1 MVKKGKPGGPMEELS
16 QRVLPD
22 GTTLTVTRQRADAER
37 FAGAWP
43 FGLVELVGEVYGMV
57 LGTDTEQAWAM
68 KIQLPEMDAAYAEHI
83 EAILRIRA
91 AATAAEL
98 ARKGV
103 EGLWVPMVYQRDK
116 EGERVEM
123 GMALFG
129 WPARDDTEWQR
140 WAWASAN
147 TLVKAFPGEMQ
158 GIDLPDLPPFID
170 ISPRPRSLLGTVF
183 VDAGV
188 LDGELLLLTHTE
200 PAEDGLL
207 WTALGPPSSIRHVPM
222 LGVVL
227 GNDEGEK

>member
-1 MVKKGKPGGPMEELS
+1 
-16 QRVLPD
+16 
-22 GTTLTVTRQRADAER
+22 
-37 FAGAWP
+37 
-43 FGLVELVGEVYGMV
+43 
-57 LGTDTEQAWAM
+57 
-68 KIQLPEMDAAYAEHI
+68 
-83 EAILRIRA
+83 
-91 AATAAEL
+91 
-98 ARKGV
+98 
-103 EGLWVPMVYQRDK
+103 MVYQRDK